1 MDLYKNNMLLN
12 LKKPIK
18 KYAIYVHDAI
28 GGGYMLN
35 RWIEG
40 HILFILRIHN
50 I

>member
-28 GGGYMLN
+28 GGDICLIDGLKAIYY
-35 RWIEG
+35 
-40 HILFILRIHN
+40 LF
-50 I
+50 